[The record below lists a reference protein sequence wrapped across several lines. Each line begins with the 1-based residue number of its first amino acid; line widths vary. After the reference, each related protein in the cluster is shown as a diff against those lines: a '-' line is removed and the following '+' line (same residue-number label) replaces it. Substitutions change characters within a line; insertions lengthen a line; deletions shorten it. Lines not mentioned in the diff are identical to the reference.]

1 MPVDMELAIESLKKF
16 DKELYE
22 MYMKIKE
29 VADYVENNP
38 YTFEKLRLY
47 LLSLSAINDLEKIG
61 IIEVV
66 NDYKRRT
73 VYIKRKI

>member
-1 MPVDMELAIESLKKF
+1 MPVDIELAVESLKKF

-22 MYMKIKE
+22 MYTRIRE
-29 VADYVENNP
+29 VAEYVENNP
-38 YTFEKLRLY
+38 RTFEKLRLY
-47 LLSLSAINDLEKIG
+47 LLSLRAINDLEKIG
-61 IIEVV
+61 IIEVI